1 MKLSDSDINSHLKTT
16 KPPTASKCKGITPV
30 KKRPVTVLANP
41 QSASRYIF
49 KLQRFGLKRK
59 ISKKTINSAVWAK
72 SAGQYSKVLKN
83 GTNIIYY
90 DIRKSLIN
98 VGCVVR
104 HVIHQQVT
112 MITNTFMEIEHF
124 SVVDV
129 EKISLTLAS

>member
-1 MKLSDSDINSHLKTT
+1 M
-16 KPPTASKCKGITPV
+16 
-30 KKRPVTVLANP
+30 
-41 QSASRYIF
+41 
-49 KLQRFGLKRK
+49 
-59 ISKKTINSAVWAK
+59 WAK

-90 DIRKSLIN
+90 DIQKSLIN

-104 HVIHQQVT
+104 HVIHPQVT

-129 EKISLTLAS
+129 EKISLMLAR

>member
-1 MKLSDSDINSHLKTT
+1 M
-16 KPPTASKCKGITPV
+16 
-30 KKRPVTVLANP
+30 
-41 QSASRYIF
+41 
-49 KLQRFGLKRK
+49 
-59 ISKKTINSAVWAK
+59 WAK

-98 VGCVVR
+98 VGCAVR
-104 HVIHQQVT
+104 YVIHPQVT